1 MNKFFKTLL
10 VVGGT
15 AFAAHYGL
23 KTYKRINGTVK
34 LTKSLPEF
42 LNNVYGEK
50 PEIKNLTTTLNSL
63 DIKLGF
69 SQELIDKHNDIENTV
84 QEYIDDFY
92 PELSKNSIE
101 ISIYVKGTEPEAETV
116 EEEVVA
122 EESEEKE

>member
-15 AFAAHYGL
+15 VFAAHYGL

-101 ISIYVKGTEPEAETV
+101 ISIYVKGTEPEAEPV

-122 EESEEKE
+122 EEAEDKE

>member
-15 AFAAHYGL
+15 VFAAHYGL

-42 LNNVYGEK
+42 LSNVYGEK
-50 PEIKNLTTTLNSL
+50 PEVKNLTATMNAL

-69 SQELIDKHNDIENTV
+69 SQELMDKHNDIENTI

-92 PELSKNSIE
+92 PELAKNSIE
-101 ISIYVKGTEPEAETV
+101 ISIYVKGTEPEAETI